1 MLKGKKKDWQVTP
14 IGWWKHS
21 FEDKL
26 SIFRKLHRDAFISA
40 FSSICI
46 VFRWPWR
53 KPLEMFI
60 FTTDERLTVPRTV
73 TGREQWQ
80 TTTTLAFCAGC
91 HARQLWLFLCWLP
104 QNSMEVKYHYK
115 KFSSS
120 LCFHTHTHPRV
131 ENITFH
137 TSLFLEC
144 IMGWIHQ
151 LQSII
156 LKEEVTSLKYQFKS
170 NRDGTILILK
180 SSKEASLL

>member
-1 MLKGKKKDWQVTP
+1 MKEWKVIDTKGKKKTDWEAPPT
-14 IGWWKHS
+14 GWWKHS
-21 FEDKL
+21 FEEKL

-46 VFRWPWR
+46 IFRWPWR

-104 QNSMEVKYHYK
+104 QNSMEVKYHYT

-120 LCFHTHTHPRV
+120 LYFHTHTYSRV
-131 ENITFH
+131 EN
-137 TSLFLEC
+137 TSHFTLLCFLNVLCSVFTNCNPLF
-144 IMGWIHQ
+144 WR
-151 LQSII
+151 
-156 LKEEVTSLKYQFKS
+156 KK
-170 NRDGTILILK
+170 
-180 SSKEASLL
+180 LLP